1 MSNIAYEYE
10 RNGLN
15 IRIFYDE
22 SPENP
27 RDWDNVGTMV
37 CSHRNYNLGDEQL
50 EASEYEN
57 WEDVRKNLLIKERKA
72 VIILPLFLY
81 DHSGITMYT
90 TGDTRYRQHEAW
102 DSGQVGFIY
111 CTQEDID
118 REWNGDKEAAK
129 KYLEGEIKTYD
140 QYLTGDVYGF
150 SIKNKHGEDVDSC
163 WGFYGI
169 EYAKEEA
176 NSVADNYQH
185 PHQAAYAKSARQLHQ

>member
-1 MSNIAYEYE
+1 MSEIAETYE
-10 RNGLN
+10 RNGCTVT
-15 IRIFYDE
+15 IHYDTDPE
-22 SPENP
+22 SP

-50 EASEYEN
+50 NASDYDD
-57 WEDVRKNLLIKERKA
+57 WEDVKENLLIKEREA

-111 CTQEDID
+111 CTQADID
-118 REWNGDKEAAK
+118 REWDGDVEKATQ
-129 KYLEGEIKTYD
+129 YLIGEVKTYD
-140 QYLTGDVYGF
+140 QYLVGDVYGF
-150 SIKNKHGEDVDSC
+150 SVESKHGEDIDSC

-176 NSVADNYQH
+176 NSAADNYAH
-185 PHQAAYAKSARQLHQ
+185 PNQAKYAKKATAFHS